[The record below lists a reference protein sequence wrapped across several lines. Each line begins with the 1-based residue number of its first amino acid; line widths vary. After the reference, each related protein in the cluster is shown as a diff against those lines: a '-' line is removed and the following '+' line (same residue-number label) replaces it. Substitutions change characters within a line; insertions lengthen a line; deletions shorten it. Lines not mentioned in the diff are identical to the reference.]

1 MRDGRHHETGC
12 QMTGDKSRVRA
23 DENIEAARAV
33 AGRVSRLV
41 LMDVAQRWLRLA
53 SQIDGG
59 NGGRLERRRRDQM
72 QIKIKTPASPGRK
85 TLPAALQVEAAAA
98 NGWLAIK
105 STDGRTFLLA
115 RDIVR
120 FNADTIEFT
129 DDDGEH
135 VALPYR
141 QIASVGIGHD

>member
-33 AGRVSRLV
+33 AGRVSKLV

-53 SQIDGG
+53 TQIDGG
-59 NGGRLERRRRDQM
+59 NGGRLDRRRRDQM

-85 TLPAALQVEAAAA
+85 TLPALQVEAVAT
-98 NGWLAIK
+98 NGWLVIK

-115 RDIVR
+115 GDIVR

-129 DDDGEH
+129 DDDGKH
-135 VALPYR
+135 VALAYR